1 MGWMKGR
8 EAVPAGRF
16 WVEGYEAVLDGKFW
30 VEVARGSFRWEI
42 LG

>member
-1 MGWMKGR
+1 MKGR
-8 EAVPAGRF
+8 EGVPAGRF

>member
-1 MGWMKGR
+1 MKGR
-8 EAVPAGRF
+8 EGVLDGRF

>member
-1 MGWMKGR
+1 MKGR